1 MKKGDT
7 VRSTGKGK
15 SKSWGN
21 YIGKVSRIEK
31 EKVYV
36 IWNNTTFEDEMS
48 LEEVELIKN
57 IHEVVELRFS
67 DGMIIHTHG
76 PLRIIE
82 LSDGWYLVGEG
93 KLIPVKDEIEG
104 NEILIR
110 LSSPTINY
118 PLIHFLAAPLLRSFL
133 GYPPVLYI
141 PFPRK
146 GGSIP
151 KIKYFPFKKF
161 LKKFLETRPTF

>member
-1 MKKGDT
+1 MKIGDT

-21 YIGKVSRIEK
+21 YIGKVSRIEN

-36 IWNNTTFEDEMS
+36 IWNKTSFEDEMTI
-48 LEEVELIKN
+48 EEVELIKN
-57 IHEVVELRFS
+57 IQEVVELRFS

-93 KLIPVKDEIEG
+93 KLIPVKDETEG
-104 NEILIR
+104 KEILIR
-110 LSSPTINY
+110 LSSLFPGSL
-118 PLIHFLAAPLLRSFL
+118 PWVSS
-133 GYPPVLYI
+133 PVCKVLPETKAFNRVYN
-141 PFPRK
+141 PYSK
-146 GGSIP
+146 
-151 KIKYFPFKKF
+151 KYFSRNKTPFS
-161 LKKFLETRPTF
+161 R

>member
-15 SKSWGN
+15 SKTWGN
-21 YIGKVSRIEK
+21 YIGKVSRVEK

-57 IHEVVELRFS
+57 IHEVIELKFS
-67 DGMIIHTHG
+67 DGMIIHTYG

-82 LSDGWYLVGEG
+82 LSDGWYVVGEG
-93 KLIPVKDEIEG
+93 KLIPVKTEEEGTRVIDE
-104 NEILIR
+104 LT
-110 LSSPTINY
+110 S
-118 PLIHFLAAPLLRSFL
+118 
-133 GYPPVLYI
+133 
-141 PFPRK
+141 
-146 GGSIP
+146 
-151 KIKYFPFKKF
+151 
-161 LKKFLETRPTF
+161 

>member
-1 MKKGDT
+1 MKIGDT

-21 YIGKVSRIEK
+21 YIGIVSRVEN

-36 IWNNTTFEDEMS
+36 IWNNTTYEDEMS

-57 IHEVVELRFS
+57 IQEVIELKFS

-76 PLRIIE
+76 PLRIFE

-110 LSSPTINY
+110 LSSS
-118 PLIHFLAAPLLRSFL
+118 HD
-133 GYPPVLYI
+133 
-141 PFPRK
+141 
-146 GGSIP
+146 
-151 KIKYFPFKKF
+151 
-161 LKKFLETRPTF
+161 

>member
-21 YIGKVSRIEK
+21 YIGKVSRIEN

-36 IWNNTTFEDEMS
+36 IWNNTTFEDEMT

-93 KLIPVKDEIEG
+93 KLIPVKNETEG

-110 LSSPTINY
+110 LSSP
-118 PLIHFLAAPLLRSFL
+118 HH
-133 GYPPVLYI
+133 
-141 PFPRK
+141 
-146 GGSIP
+146 
-151 KIKYFPFKKF
+151 
-161 LKKFLETRPTF
+161 

>member
-1 MKKGDT
+1 MKIGDT

-15 SKSWGN
+15 SKTWGN
-21 YIGKVSRIEK
+21 YIGKVSRVEK

-36 IWNNTTFEDEMS
+36 IWNNTTFEDEML

-57 IHEVVELRFS
+57 IQEVIELRFS

-93 KLIPVKDEIEG
+93 KLVPV
-104 NEILIR
+104 
-110 LSSPTINY
+110 
-118 PLIHFLAAPLLRSFL
+118 
-133 GYPPVLYI
+133 
-141 PFPRK
+141 
-146 GGSIP
+146 GSEEDGK
-151 KIKYFPFKKF
+151 KIAK
-161 LKKFLETRPTF
+161 LE

>member
-1 MKKGDT
+1 MKKGDI

-15 SKSWGN
+15 TKSWGN
-21 YIGKVSRIEK
+21 YIGKVSRIDN

-36 IWNNTTFEDEMS
+36 IWNKTSFEDEMT

-57 IHEVVELRFS
+57 IQEVVELKFS

-93 KLIPVKDEIEG
+93 KLIPVKDETEG
-104 NEILIR
+104 SEILIR
-110 LSSPTINY
+110 LSS
-118 PLIHFLAAPLLRSFL
+118 S
-133 GYPPVLYI
+133 
-141 PFPRK
+141 K
-146 GGSIP
+146 G
-151 KIKYFPFKKF
+151 
-161 LKKFLETRPTF
+161 